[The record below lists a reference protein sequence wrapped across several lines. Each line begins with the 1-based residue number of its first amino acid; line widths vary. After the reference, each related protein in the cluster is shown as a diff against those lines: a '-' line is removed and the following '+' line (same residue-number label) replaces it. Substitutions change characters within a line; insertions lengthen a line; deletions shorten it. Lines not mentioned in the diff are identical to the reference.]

1 MPARAAD
8 FAALGL
14 APGASVD
21 AAKSAFKRLALV
33 HHPDKGGSA
42 ARFREISTAF
52 SAIAE
57 AAGRVEEA
65 DALLA
70 DPLADILGANWARGF
85 ADGSVDPM
93 QAMNAARARLSA
105 ELGAVDPLAEAA
117 AELGLGHMSASELR
131 QLAGTAGADGELG
144 GGGSGGLGDMLG
156 GAGADPSSNMFKDPK
171 P

>member
-1 MPARAAD
+1 MSARAAD
-8 FAALGL
+8 FATLGL

-42 ARFREISTAF
+42 AKFREISSAV

-57 AAGRVEEA
+57 AAGRVDEA

-93 QAMNAARARLSA
+93 QASGCCA
-105 ELGAVDPLAEAA
+105 EG
-117 AELGLGHMSASELR
+117 
-131 QLAGTAGADGELG
+131 
-144 GGGSGGLGDMLG
+144 
-156 GAGADPSSNMFKDPK
+156 
-171 P
+171 